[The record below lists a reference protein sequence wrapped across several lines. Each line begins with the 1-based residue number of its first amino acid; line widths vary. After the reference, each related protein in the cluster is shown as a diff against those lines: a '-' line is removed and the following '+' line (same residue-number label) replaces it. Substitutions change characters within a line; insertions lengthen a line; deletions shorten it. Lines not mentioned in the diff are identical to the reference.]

1 MCKILIPSDL
11 NPIEYVWKDI
21 KHAVRCANTQG
32 TAEFVEKE
40 ATRIMNSYT
49 AEQWK
54 KHLDHVIKLEE
65 KYWTDDGFY
74 ERFLDTIEESQRIRV
89 Q

>member
-1 MCKILIPSDL
+1 MCGWTSSMRLGT
-11 NPIEYVWKDI
+11 
-21 KHAVRCANTQG
+21 NTQG
-32 TAEFVEKE
+32 TAEFEEKD
-40 ATRIMNSYT
+40 YT

-65 KYWTDDGFY
+65 KYWADDGFY
-74 ERFLDTIEESQRIRV
+74 ERFLDTIEESRRIRV